1 MKITGFSKVDAKAEI
16 EAIAR
21 QLLDLKQKCTD
32 KEIDVRPWVSH
43 DHPFSVQHWRLV
55 QRRIA
60 FKEVLKKPFIS
71 PDRRQ
76 AASLR
81 MTALQKARQ
90 KATRGAV
97 SQCQT
102 AE

>member
-60 FKEVLKKPFIS
+60 LKEVLKKPVMS
-71 PDRRQ
+71 AERRK

-81 MTALQKARQ
+81 MAALQKRRPNA
-90 KATRGAV
+90 ASVPV